1 MLSKYYYYVYGRI
14 LWMAASG
21 LRLIQKVITFCVI
34 LAVACLLLHC
44 LDSAWD
50 NESFFGA
57 EVSPGLKKKDRML

>member
-34 LAVACLLLHC
+34 LAVVCLLLHC
-44 LDSAWD
+44 LDSARD